1 MRIFDARLLV
11 LTPLSLAL
19 AVPALAQ
26 TAPTPDAPTPISP
39 APSAEAGQQGVL
51 VFTPEFFAA
60 QQPVTAL
67 DMVSRVP
74 GFSVIDGDG
83 SRGFQ
88 GSVGNVLING
98 SRPASKN
105 DTGSS
110 ALSRILV
117 AQVERIEL
125 VRGGAPG
132 IDMQGFSV
140 VANVI
145 IRDQSSRQTIFTGD
159 ALLYEG
165 GQDSYGGSLQFTAND
180 GDRTWGFTIT
190 DGFVDN
196 DSSGI
201 GPVLRLDAHGNV
213 LRDEVHFRD
222 QKGGATSLRL
232 NYADAFLGGRIDLTA
247 RYGVNDFENVN
258 LQTAPIVRRE
268 TAYEEE
274 GTFGEF
280 GALFT
285 RPVNDSLT
293 SETRFIHEFDAE
305 DSLSIGRSRVDGV
318 VSPEQRFVNETETSE
333 TILRSLLRYEHSP
346 RLSFETGG
354 EVAYNMLETKQA
366 LSRGGVPVVLP
377 SASVTVEET
386 RGEMFGKG
394 VWRMRDNLSVE
405 SGVRVERSTI
415 SQSGDATMEK
425 TFSFIKPRLL
435 ASWTPRADN
444 QFRLRFEREVGQLNF
459 YDFAASAQLQ
469 NDTVSGGNTN
479 LSPEQRWISE
489 LVYERRFWGDGVI
502 GVTLRHDEISDAI
515 DVMPL
520 PGGLSAKGNIGD
532 GTLDRLAVNFQAPL
546 DRFGFSGG
554 RISAV
559 NTWNHSEVT
568 DPATGKTRPISNLR
582 RSNATIT
589 LAQDIKSWNLQWNFA
604 WSPLIGET
612 NYDPNIHFSWRGHD
626 YIEAWIEYK
635 PSPTLSLRAHINL
648 WDDFYQ
654 TRIAY
659 ADRATQ
665 SINYIETRNI
675 DPRTYYSLRLRKTF

>member
-1 MRIFDARLLV
+1 MRIFDPRLLV
-11 LTPLSLAL
+11 LTPLSLTL
-19 AVPALAQ
+19 AAPALAQ
-26 TAPTPDAPTPISP
+26 NAPPPPSP
-39 APSAEAGQQGVL
+39 PQAETSQQGVL
-51 VFTPEFFAA
+51 VFAPDFFAA

-110 ALSRILV
+110 VLSRILV
-117 AQVERIEL
+117 GQVERIEL

-145 IRDQSSRQTIFTGD
+145 TREQSSRQTIFTGD

-180 GDRTWGFTIT
+180 GDRTWGFTLT

-201 GPVLRLDAHGNV
+201 GPVLRLDALGNV

-258 LQTAPIVRRE
+258 LQTAPTVRRE

-274 GTFGEF
+274 GSSGEF

-293 SETRFIHEFDAE
+293 TETRFIHEFDAE
-305 DSLSIGRSRVDGV
+305 DSLSIGRTRLDDV

-346 RLSFETGG
+346 SLSFESGG

-366 LSRGGVPVVLP
+366 FSRGGVPVVLP

-386 RGEMFGKG
+386 RGEMFGKS
-394 VWRMRDNLSVE
+394 VWRLRDNLSVE
-405 SGVRVERSTI
+405 GGVRVERSTI

-469 NDTVSGGNTN
+469 NDVVSGGNTD
-479 LSPEQRWISE
+479 LEPEQRWISE

-532 GTLDRLAVNFQAPL
+532 GALDRLAVNFQAPL

-582 RSNATIT
+582 RSNATIA

-612 NYDPNIHFSWRGHD
+612 SYDPNIHFSWRGHD

-635 PSPTLSLRAHINL
+635 PSPTLALRAHVNL

-659 ADRATQ
+659 ADRTTR
-665 SINYIETRNI
+665 SISYIETRNI